1 MLPTSDPLEAKF
13 KKLFGIRGTKVS
25 LPTSDP
31 LEEKF
36 EKIFGARWPKVS
48 NSQEVPE
55 APEGEFL
62 PQFTRIHIPGSCSS
76 WTQVLSRCEKKKM
89 FRNWLP
95 DVLTT
100 CVGALHNV
108 QGTHDFIEDEEEW
121 EKQIME
127 RLRRLTMNL
136 QSPNPVPP
144 EVLQVPV
151 PEGNFIQKFVQKRK
165 ANQGLDR

>member
-1 MLPTSDPLEAKF
+1 
-13 KKLFGIRGTKVS
+13 
-25 LPTSDP
+25 
-31 LEEKF
+31 
-36 EKIFGARWPKVS
+36 
-48 NSQEVPE
+48 
-55 APEGEFL
+55 
-62 PQFTRIHIPGSCSS
+62 
-76 WTQVLSRCEKKKM
+76 M
-89 FRNWLP
+89 FRNQLP

-144 EVLQVPV
+144 VPPEVLKVPV
-151 PEGNFIQKFVQKRK
+151 PEGNFVQKFAQKRK
-165 ANQGLDR
+165 ANQVVKDLTGDLTKECRKCLSEIKEKKEELEMLLDSIEFCKHCPSVVQHTLND